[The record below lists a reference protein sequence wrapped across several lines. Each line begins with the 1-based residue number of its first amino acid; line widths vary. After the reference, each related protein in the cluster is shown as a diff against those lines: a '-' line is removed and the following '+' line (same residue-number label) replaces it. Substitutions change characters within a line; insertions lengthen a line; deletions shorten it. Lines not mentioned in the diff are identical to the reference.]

1 MATSNGISYSLPLP
15 GNQSTSSTSG
25 SGPVYAMTLGD
36 KLFALGRAQYLS
48 YFEELRKQEIV
59 TPYLQVACTW
69 LVQDAFSATKRDH
82 ATRLI
87 ACVLWPGASWSLTK
101 DQLFMY
107 LSMPNTSN
115 ISQRALI
122 RVNRP
127 AKSPDSKV
135 TLFGQHGR
143 QDFDLRDLSQL
154 YKLFEAVVDS
164 EIAWIQESMQCLLAS
179 SLLMNM
185 PSICRQDEPSP
196 TFITRWMWYY
206 LYADLPMAEQRWLFD
221 QNCHVQ
227 LPTLVRTIRD
237 RTFDDKDTKEAS
249 HKRSE
254 EPLGR
259 NALTKRHYQPRD
271 PSNLRYELLQR
282 EELPFH
288 FITWP
293 KIGSVASPN
302 DLAESLA
309 LQDFITVDGEPRSDY
324 DELLL
329 FVSINW
335 AALRLREEGM
345 APLAEELKRLR
356 VLLSRS
362 RRGADPPFGPTSRQL
377 TNEVVGQDDRI
388 HIICCN
394 CVSDKIKIW
403 MIDAGQGR
411 KRWVVRIEKRT

>member
-1 MATSNGISYSLPLP
+1 
-15 GNQSTSSTSG
+15 
-25 SGPVYAMTLGD
+25 
-36 KLFALGRAQYLS
+36 
-48 YFEELRKQEIV
+48 
-59 TPYLQVACTW
+59 
-69 LVQDAFSATKRDH
+69 
-82 ATRLI
+82 
-87 ACVLWPGASWSLTK
+87 
-101 DQLFMY
+101 
-107 LSMPNTSN
+107 
-115 ISQRALI
+115 
-122 RVNRP
+122 
-127 AKSPDSKV
+127 
-135 TLFGQHGR
+135 
-143 QDFDLRDLSQL
+143 L

-164 EIAWIQESMQCLLAS
+164 EVAWMQESMQCLLAS
-179 SLLMNM
+179 PLLMNM
-185 PSICRQDEPSP
+185 PSVCRQNEPSP

-206 LYADLPMAEQRWLFD
+206 LYADLPMVEQRWLFD

-237 RTFDDKDTKEAS
+237 RTFDDKDTKEVS

-271 PSNLRYELLQR
+271 PSNLRHELLQR

-329 FVSINW
+329 FVSMNW
-335 AALRLREEGM
+335 AVLHLRDEGM
-345 APLAEELKRLR
+345 TPLAEELKRLR

-377 TNEVVGQDDRI
+377 TNEIVGQDDRI

-394 CVSDKIKIW
+394 CVSDKIRIW